1 MKASWVRT
9 RALPAAIAVGVIAI
23 AACSTR
29 AATTTPSQ
37 EDGAAPP
44 SDQDAAPSCP
54 FPAGATPE
62 DDASLY
68 GCQGIFP
75 APSCA
80 AGQFEVYCVGPFDG
94 GADASVPQPAAS
106 LGCVVSPQA
115 TIPNALYGC
124 CPCGP

>member
-1 MKASWVRT
+1 VKASRVRT
-9 RALPAAIAVGVIAI
+9 RALPAAIAVGVIA
-23 AACSTR
+23 
-29 AATTTPSQ
+29 
-37 EDGAAPP
+37 
-44 SDQDAAPSCP
+44 SDQDAAPICP

-75 APSCA
+75 APSCG
-80 AGQFEVYCVGPFDG
+80 AGELEVYCVGPFDG

-106 LGCVVSPQA
+106 LGCVVLPQA
-115 TIPNALYGC
+115 TIPNAIYWC